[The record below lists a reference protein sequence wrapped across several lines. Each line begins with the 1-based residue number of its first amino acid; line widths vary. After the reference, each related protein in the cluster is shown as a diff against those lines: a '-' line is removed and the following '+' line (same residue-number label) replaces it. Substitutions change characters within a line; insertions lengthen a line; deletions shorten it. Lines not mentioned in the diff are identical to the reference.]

1 MKLIVKIGI
10 PGVIVVIIVSRL
22 FVGEIANVPT
32 GSMYPTLI
40 IGDWVWV
47 DKMAY
52 GAKFPRRLADVPFL
66 NMFTWIKPLREADQG
81 NDWGY
86 RRVRGK
92 RMPRMNDIVVFESTE
107 EPQLLLVKRITE
119 RLKTGDTVFVNSRN
133 FYSMRKIFDEEKKD
147 GFLRRDTVFIDRRPD
162 SVLVLTQPYYFML
175 GDNRDNSA
183 DSRDFGYVPYSA
195 IVGRTNLVFISVN
208 MKRRFMDFVRWDRVM
223 KRVE

>member
-1 MKLIVKIGI
+1 MRLFWKIGI
-10 PGVIVVIIVSRL
+10 PGVVVVIIGLRL

-47 DKMAY
+47 DKTAY
-52 GAKFPRRLADVPFL
+52 GARLPRRLADVPIL
-66 NMFTWIKPLREADQG
+66 NVFTWIKPLREADQG

-92 RMPRMNDIVVFESTE
+92 RMPRVNDIVVFESSE
-107 EPQLLLVKRITE
+107 EPKLLLVKRITE
-119 RLKTGDTVFVNSRN
+119 RLKAGDTVFVNSRN

-162 SVLVLTQPYYFML
+162 SLIVLSQPYYFML

-183 DSRDFGYVPYSA
+183 DSRVFGYVPYSA
-195 IVGRTNLVFISVN
+195 VVGRTRLVFISVN